1 MGLTRRNPAVPL
13 AVNPFSLSIVSRPSF
28 QQKGLPCERSFDSRC
43 PAATSAVAQPS
54 SQQPFFNVITLETSA
69 TADVPTDTLTV
80 TLFTEEQGP
89 IPGRSPL
96 A

>member
-1 MGLTRRNPAVPL
+1 MRSLLFTL
-13 AVNPFSLSIVSRPSF
+13 ALVA
-28 QQKGLPCERSFDSRC
+28 
-43 PAATSAVAQPS
+43 AATACAQT

-89 IPGRSPL
+89 DPGALATRVNARTPIRPRRRHSSPRF
-96 A
+96 AAPSC

>member
-1 MGLTRRNPAVPL
+1 L
-13 AVNPFSLSIVSRPSF
+13 PFLVSRQSF
-28 QQKGLPCERSFDSRC
+28 QQKGLPCERSYRFSLSCGDLRGR
-43 PAATSAVAQPS
+43 PTS

-89 IPGRSPL
+89 IPGRSRR

>member
-1 MGLTRRNPAVPL
+1 MRTLLSIL
-13 AVNPFSLSIVSRPSF
+13 AVI
-28 QQKGLPCERSFDSRC
+28 
-43 PAATSAVAQPS
+43 AATAAVAQPS

-89 IPGRSPL
+89 DPGAL
-96 A
+96 ATRVNARLEEALAR